1 MGFQSYILGEVT
13 SQLPELRNQTYA
25 ADMQWYLKDVAPF
38 LGIRTPLRRVTLRK
52 IFKGAPEPTS
62 AQLGKTARALWKL
75 SEREY
80 QYAACDMLATLN
92 KYLDADFLAEHGEY
106 LITHKPWWDTVD
118 SLGSAI
124 VSPLTLRYNSLKLM
138 NAWNKSDDIW
148 LVRAAIQHQRGRKTE
163 TDIPLLLKY
172 CHDHADDHTFW
183 VAKAIGWALRE
194 LAYFDRP
201 TVTKFLKDHP
211 NLDRVAVREALK
223 HA

>member
-1 MGFQSYILGEVT
+1 MGFQSYILDEVT
-13 SQLPELRNQTYA
+13 TQLPDLRNQTYA
-25 ADMQWYLKDVAPF
+25 ADMQWYMKDVAPF
-38 LGIRTPLRRVTLRK
+38 LGIRTPLRRDTLKK
-52 IFKGAPEPTS
+52 IFKGAPETTS

-80 QYAACDMLATLN
+80 QYAACDMLATFN
-92 KYLDADFLAEHGEY
+92 KYLDADFLSDHGEY

-148 LVRAAIQHQRGRKTE
+148 LVRAAIQHQRGRKTD

-183 VAKAIGWALRE
+183 VAKAIGWALRD

-201 TVTKFLKDHP
+201 TVTKFLKEHP